1 MKQDKLRWQ
10 YRFDNFKKSYLLLQ
24 EAIEFYNEGKME
36 QLAKEGMIQRF
47 EICMELA
54 WKVMKDYLEY
64 NGIIFKQVIPT
75 AVIKEAIESKL
86 IENGDNWMAALAA
99 RNKTSHIYS
108 FDNFNKILDQIANNY
123 FKCFEQLYETL
134 LKIYK

>member
-64 NGIIFKQVIPT
+64 NGIVFKQVIPT

-86 IENGDNWMAALAA
+86 IENGDSWMAALAA
-99 RNKTSHIYS
+99 RNKTSHIYI
-108 FDNFNKILDQIANNY
+108 FDNFNKVLDQIANNY
-123 FKCFEQLYETL
+123 IKCFEQLYETL